1 MRCAVFHDEQSQ
13 SSLPGAVRSAEP
25 RIETFE
31 QRRASLTR
39 TLCDLEALAKTLPR
53 GSLKRQ
59 SARARVV
66 EIQKELRV
74 LKGKMG
80 VEKKNQ
86 NLGDFLI
93 QMFKERVTK
102 AEWDGVVAEARRRYE
117 LQEHCTS

>member
-1 MRCAVFHDEQSQ
+1 MSYALSRDEQSQ
-13 SSLPGAVRSAEP
+13 SSLPDDVRSVEQ
-25 RIETFE
+25 RTETFE
-31 QRRASLTR
+31 QRRTSLTR
-39 TLCDLEALAKTLPR
+39 TLCDLETLAKTLPR
-53 GSLKRQ
+53 GSLKYQ

-80 VEKKNQ
+80 VVKKNQ

-117 LQEHCTS
+117 SQEHCTS

>member
-1 MRCAVFHDEQSQ
+1 M
-13 SSLPGAVRSAEP
+13 
-25 RIETFE
+25 
-31 QRRASLTR
+31 
-39 TLCDLEALAKTLPR
+39 EALAKTLPR

>member
-1 MRCAVFHDEQSQ
+1 MSYALSRDEQSQ
-13 SSLPGAVRSAEP
+13 SSLPDDVRSVEQ
-25 RIETFE
+25 RTETVE
-31 QRRASLTR
+31 QRRTSLTR
-39 TLCDLEALAKTLPR
+39 TLCDLEALTKTLPR
-53 GSLKRQ
+53 GSLKYQ

-80 VEKKNQ
+80 VVKKNQ
-86 NLGDFLI
+86 SLGDFLI

-117 LQEHCTS
+117 SREHCAS